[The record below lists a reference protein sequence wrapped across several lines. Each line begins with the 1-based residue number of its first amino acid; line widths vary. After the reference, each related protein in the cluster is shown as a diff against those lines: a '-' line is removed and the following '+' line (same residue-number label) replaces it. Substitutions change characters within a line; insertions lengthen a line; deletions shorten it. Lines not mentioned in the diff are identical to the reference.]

1 MGIRMTEGRMLRATL
16 CEIERGLFC
25 VTYSRD
31 SIERGKHLLPP
42 YQVGT
47 DASDAMRR
55 IEQRA
60 RECGYQAITWET
72 TIIDQRPPPSA
83 GSGQVRPKH

>member
-1 MGIRMTEGRMLRATL
+1 MTEARMLRATL

-31 SIERGKHLLPP
+31 SVELGKHLLPP

-72 TIIDQRPPPSA
+72 TIVDQVPPPSSA
-83 GSGQVRPKH
+83 SGHVRPKH

>member
-1 MGIRMTEGRMLRATL
+1 MTEGRMLRATL

>member
-1 MGIRMTEGRMLRATL
+1 MEIRMAEGRMLRATL

-31 SIERGKHLLPP
+31 SVELGKHLLPP

-60 RECGYQAITWET
+60 RECGYQAITWEP
-72 TIIDQRPPPSA
+72 TIVDQLPPPAST
-83 GSGQVRPKH
+83 SGLLRPKL